1 MCKLLLVVLLRLVSK
16 LHASIDL
23 EFFTLSA
30 LYLINEACKA
40 VVEAL
45 DLLLLV
51 ASAHGQAGVDLQV
64 EGRQQALVDRQGR
77 QRGAQAVVVPVGP
90 SIEGAAA
97 QGDAA
102 EPPLN
107 WTKTAQP
114 PRPAAAPDRV
124 TGADPLGTTQ
134 THGGG
139 REDGVHR
146 WKMEIRMDGGRRA
159 DSGKTEMEEI

>member
-1 MCKLLLVVLLRLVSK
+1 MHISTVLEYFR
-16 LHASIDL
+16 
-23 EFFTLSA
+23 LSA
-30 LYLINEACKA
+30 LYLIYEACKA

-51 ASAHGQAGVDLQV
+51 GSAHGQAGVDLQV

-90 SIEGAAA
+90 SIEGTAA

-107 WTKTAQP
+107 WTETAQP
-114 PRPAAAPDRV
+114 PRPTAAPDGV

-139 REDGVHR
+139 GDDGVQR
-146 WKMEIRMDGGRRA
+146 WKI
-159 DSGKTEMEEI
+159 

>member
-1 MCKLLLVVLLRLVSK
+1 MHV
-16 LHASIDL
+16 SIDL

-64 EGRQQALVDRQGR
+64 EGCQQALVDRQGR

-107 WTKTAQP
+107 WTKTA
-114 PRPAAAPDRV
+114 
-124 TGADPLGTTQ
+124 
-134 THGGG
+134 
-139 REDGVHR
+139 
-146 WKMEIRMDGGRRA
+146 
-159 DSGKTEMEEI
+159 

>member
-1 MCKLLLVVLLRLVSK
+1 MLILKLKTAQKIHVQLLLVVLLRLVSK
-16 LHASIDL
+16 LHVSIDL

-64 EGRQQALVDRQGR
+64 EGCQQALVDRQGR

-107 WTKTAQP
+107 WTKTA
-114 PRPAAAPDRV
+114 
-124 TGADPLGTTQ
+124 
-134 THGGG
+134 
-139 REDGVHR
+139 
-146 WKMEIRMDGGRRA
+146 
-159 DSGKTEMEEI
+159 